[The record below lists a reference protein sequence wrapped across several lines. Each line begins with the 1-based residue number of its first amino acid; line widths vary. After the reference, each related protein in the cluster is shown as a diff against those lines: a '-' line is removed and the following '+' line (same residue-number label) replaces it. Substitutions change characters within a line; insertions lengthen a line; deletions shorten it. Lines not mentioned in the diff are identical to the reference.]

1 MVGPFNMSVLVIFL
15 RINMQ
20 ERIIIRV
27 FLNERC
33 SDAIRNVEGM
43 DSFKGANYEK
53 NEAGKVE

>member
-1 MVGPFNMSVLVIFL
+1 
-15 RINMQ
+15 MQ

-33 SDAIRNVEGM
+33 SDAKSVRNVEGM